1 MPAKRAWICTKK
13 YHPVEVLSGTCSLMV
28 WFFKASSSVVI
39 KGFNGWRKTSV
50 FLQPVELDWRW
61 SILHGLR
68 QLRDVWKGVCSP
80 GNFLGPLSSSSRTR
94 IWSLLPWGSHQ
105 GVFPAHRVCWKLC
118 STASLHWLQA
128 RHAEVLISRAFM
140 GHFHFIHSVLTSS
153 VWHFIWFLRS
163 VAIKPTEKGEADY
176 ISEKY
181 AAFHFPKPCILIM
194 ICK

>member
-1 MPAKRAWICTKK
+1 MLAKRAWICTKK

-61 SILHGLR
+61 SILRGLR

-105 GVFPAHRVCWKLC
+105 GVSPAQSALKIMLNSFFTLASSQSFRGSDFQSIHGTFSFHSFSAHKFCLTLYMISQVCGNKTNRERWGRL
-118 STASLHWLQA
+118 
-128 RHAEVLISRAFM
+128 
-140 GHFHFIHSVLTSS
+140 
-153 VWHFIWFLRS
+153 
-163 VAIKPTEKGEADY
+163 Y
-176 ISEKY
+176 
-181 AAFHFPKPCILIM
+181 
-194 ICK
+194 